1 MSERFSPNEPS
12 EAKEPTQEAKSIS
25 PEARARMQGGPEAT
39 KPGDLNHPMEGAGL
53 GEVQYD
59 AQGNPVT
66 TEMQEKHK
74 GIENQVEK
82 EADTVRAG
90 ASDSGQTPTS
100 PSDQPIDTS
109 TPDPATTDDTK
120 GPPKPGSGPP
130 ADNPPPDPPPVS
142 KEDQATLDWMKKE
155 RERQET
161 EVKDDLKKW
170 DERPKPVY
178 YRGPDDPPLNAP
190 HFERLP
196 PDKINDAPRPMT
208 ETPVPNR
215 GRRSM
220 QGNTNDA

>member
-39 KPGDLNHPMEGAGL
+39 KPGDLNHPMEGG
-53 GEVQYD
+53 GMGQFYGD
-59 AQGNPVT
+59 GRGGIITP
-66 TEMQEKHK
+66 EMQELHK
-74 GIENQVEK
+74 SPENDVAREPG
-82 EADTVRAG
+82 TYRATPI
-90 ASDSGQTPTS
+90 DPGQTP
-100 PSDQPIDTS
+100 
-109 TPDPATTDDTK
+109 A
-120 GPPKPGSGPP
+120 PP
-130 ADNPPPDPPPVS
+130 ADTPTTPPPNDDPPPNDTPSPGSPPVS